1 MTMGQRVTGHGSSG
15 STNLSGSRWSR
26 ISTRDPLTHNQVN
39 KIPRTGCFVAVMMF
53 DFESTSTQWSWLE
66 TATVGSHDS
75 WVVVSRGPRVTL
87 SRVKKCDPLSSLLEI
102 VWQMSHTVALE
113 WAMWIGQLLLTCW
126 DFEFF
131 VSDSLESSRIPFTF
145 HTADAMRQNSLV
157 ESGQAV
163 WIIGITLLIIMSML
177 NSFIGDRRR
186 KWFFVL
192 LQYSNHTGH

>member
-75 WVVVSRGPRVTL
+75 WVVVSRGPRVTRVTGQKVWPIVISARNSVANVTHGRVGVGDVNWTTAL
-87 SRVKKCDPLSSLLEI
+87 NVLRLWIFRQRQSWVVENSIHISHSRRDATKQFSRV
-102 VWQMSHTVALE
+102 
-113 WAMWIGQLLLTCW
+113 
-126 DFEFF
+126 
-131 VSDSLESSRIPFTF
+131 
-145 HTADAMRQNSLV
+145 
-157 ESGQAV
+157 GQAV

-192 LQYSNHTGH
+192 LQYSNHSGH